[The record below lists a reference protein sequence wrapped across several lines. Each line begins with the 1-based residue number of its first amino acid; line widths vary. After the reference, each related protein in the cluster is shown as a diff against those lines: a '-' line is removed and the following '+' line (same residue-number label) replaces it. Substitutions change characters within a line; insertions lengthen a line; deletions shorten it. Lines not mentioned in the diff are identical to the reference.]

1 MVQYVLCIKQHGL
14 RINTYMLYYYICSN
28 CCRVTCVFSRL
39 FMIGLFVHQMQYI
52 KYLLSSLLLTSLIVM
67 HIYSPPVG
75 MMDKLSIAM
84 AFGSASSH
92 SLKILTITF
101 YLDGT
106 CSAVDLQG
114 ASFTGHCYDH
124 ICTDLLG

>member
-1 MVQYVLCIKQHGL
+1 MYYVSNSVGCASILTC
-14 RINTYMLYYYICSN
+14 YICSI

-39 FMIGLFVHQMQYI
+39 LTIGLCVHQIQYI
-52 KYLLSSLLLTSLIVM
+52 KYLLSSLLLMSLIVM

-75 MMDKLSIAM
+75 MMDKLSMLWHLDQLLHI
-84 AFGSASSH
+84 H
-92 SLKILTITF
+92 SRFLQLRF

-114 ASFTGHCYDH
+114 SSFTGHCYDH

>member
-1 MVQYVLCIKQHGL
+1 MYYVSNSVGCTSILTCY
-14 RINTYMLYYYICSN
+14 TCSI

-39 FMIGLFVHQMQYI
+39 LTIGLFVHQIQYI
-52 KYLLSSLLLTSLIVM
+52 KYLLSSLLLMSLIVM

-75 MMDKLSIAM
+75 MMDKLSIAI

-92 SLKILTITF
+92 SFKILTITF

-114 ASFTGHCYDH
+114 ASFTGHCYYDH